1 MSRRLDGGCTKNWL
15 LRIEGGAQR
24 KKWDKGN
31 AIRPAGV
38 EDILSG
44 SISQVVGILH
54 AGDVNQRLRGPV
66 LLQVDVTQSN
76 PPDQALL
83 AHNFHGLQLIGEQ
96 NVGFG
101 MSTQIHPGDLLQS
114 EGFEIGFNSGP
125 ELIGPLRAMP
135 LALMVSRCP

>member
-54 AGDVNQRLRGPV
+54 AGDVNQRLTGPV
-66 LLQVDVTQSN
+66 LLQVHVAQSN

-83 AHNFHGLQLIGEQ
+83 THGFHGLELIGEQ

-101 MSTQIHPGDLLQS
+101 MSTQIHDRNLLQT
-114 EGFEIGFNSGP
+114 EGFEIGLDSGS
-125 ELIGPLRAMP
+125 ELIG
-135 LALMVSRCP
+135 S